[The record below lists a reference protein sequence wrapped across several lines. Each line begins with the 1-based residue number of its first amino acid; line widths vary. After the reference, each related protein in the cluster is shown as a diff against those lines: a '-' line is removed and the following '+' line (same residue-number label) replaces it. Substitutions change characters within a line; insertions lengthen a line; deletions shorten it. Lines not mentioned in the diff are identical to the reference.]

1 MGLSPQNIFESLL
14 WAVNNLTYTES
25 LIQDN
30 DIVIEGEWG
39 ERRAG
44 KGNYLLASLQSISV
58 INTVKL
64 WRK

>member
-30 DIVIEGEWG
+30 DIVIEGE
-39 ERRAG
+39 
-44 KGNYLLASLQSISV
+44 
-58 INTVKL
+58 
-64 WRK
+64 